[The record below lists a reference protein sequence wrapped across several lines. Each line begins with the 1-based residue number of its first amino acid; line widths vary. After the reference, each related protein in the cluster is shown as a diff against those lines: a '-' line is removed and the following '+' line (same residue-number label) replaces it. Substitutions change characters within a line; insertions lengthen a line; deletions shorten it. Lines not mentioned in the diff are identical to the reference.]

1 MDISAGYIQIKV
13 TADLQNKLTSLTD
26 WGFCGIINGEN
37 LILNKIT
44 VVKRFYDEQTVYVG
58 PTMLTWGDDGRF
70 GIAARYFEQLNPGAK
85 LIFYLEQTGNWGQV
99 QINDGYWANA
109 DMVFP
114 EIGGSYITTDNLG
127 GKDVTRIELTLTE
140 TVLSHILG
148 ARGSYFGLNTDYC
161 GNGGACMIVQGSDM
175 IINKVTVRNI

>member
-1 MDISAGYIQIKV
+1 
-13 TADLQNKLTSLTD
+13 
-26 WGFCGIINGEN
+26 
-37 LILNKIT
+37 
-44 VVKRFYDEQTVYVG
+44 
-58 PTMLTWGDDGRF
+58 
-70 GIAARYFEQLNPGAK
+70 
-85 LIFYLEQTGNWGQV
+85 
-99 QINDGYWANA
+99 
-109 DMVFP
+109 MVFP